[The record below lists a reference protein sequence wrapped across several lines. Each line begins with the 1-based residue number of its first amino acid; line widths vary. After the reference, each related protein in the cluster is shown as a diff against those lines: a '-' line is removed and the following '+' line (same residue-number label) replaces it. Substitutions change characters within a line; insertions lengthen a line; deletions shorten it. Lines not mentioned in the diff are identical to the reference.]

1 MPDQDRWRP
10 EWDRMGWEDRDRPRS
25 PYASERYAP
34 QRFAEERYAP
44 ESDAYRRDDRF
55 DEGRSFAAGRGG
67 AGRAYSDRPYDDR
80 RFGEGA
86 TNREYRNLGGYPY
99 DDRGPY
105 YGPNQRG
112 PAERGFGAGSS
123 SYAERLDAYRRA
135 YGAAPADF
143 GATYAANRADYG
155 RADYG
160 RADYEPERYVPNPR
174 DGRGDDGRS
183 FWAMAGD
190 EVASWFGDRG
200 AERRRAW
207 DARHVGR
214 GPKTYK
220 RTDSRIHEDV
230 NDRLTEDA
238 YVDATDIDVLVKD
251 GEVTLNGFIVDRA
264 DKRRAEDLAER
275 VSGVKHVQ
283 NNLRVRTA
291 DFAGVQ
297 DTARSASGE
306 PISNRV
312 SRISD
317 SDA

>member
-1 MPDQDRWRP
+1 MADQERWRP
-10 EWDRMGWEDRDRPRS
+10 DWDRMGWEDRDRPRRDRQ
-25 PYASERYAP
+25 ARG
-34 QRFAEERYAP
+34 REEYAP

-55 DEGRSFAAGRGG
+55 DEPRSFGERGHGERGRDRSE
-67 AGRAYSDRPYDDR
+67 AHGRAYDDR

-86 TNREYRNLGGYPY
+86 VNREYRNLGGYPY

-105 YGPNQRG
+105 YGPAQRG
-112 PAERGFGAGSS
+112 PSDQRGAESAT
-123 SYAERLDAYRRA
+123 YAERLDAYRRA
-135 YGAAPADF
+135 YGSAPADF
-143 GATYAANRADYG
+143 GATYAA
-155 RADYG
+155 G
-160 RADYEPERYVPNPR
+160 RADYEPDRYVPNPR
-174 DGRGDDGRS
+174 EGRGDDGRS

-214 GPKTYK
+214 GPKSYK

-230 NDRLTEDA
+230 NDRLTEDP
-238 YVDATDIDVLVKD
+238 YLDATDIDVLVAE
-251 GEVTLNGFIVDRA
+251 GEVTLNGFIIDRG

-283 NNLRVRTA
+283 NNLRVRPA
-291 DFAGVQ
+291 GFAGAQ
-297 DTARSASGE
+297 DTSRSASGE
-306 PISNRV
+306 PISDRV
-312 SRISD
+312 SRIAD

>member
-10 EWDRMGWEDRDRPRS
+10 EWDRMGWEDRDRPNS

-34 QRFAEERYAP
+34 ET
-44 ESDAYRRDDRF
+44 DAYRRDDRF
-55 DEGRSFAAGRGG
+55 DEPRSFGERDDRPGGRGRGYGDRGRAFGHRPYGERPRGG
-67 AGRAYSDRPYDDR
+67 AQDDR

-105 YGPNQRG
+105 YGPAQRG
-112 PAERGFGAGSS
+112 PADPRGAEAST
-123 SYAERLDAYRRA
+123 YAERLDAYRRA
-135 YGAAPADF
+135 YGSAPADF
-143 GATYAANRADYG
+143 GATYAAG
-155 RADYG
+155 RT
-160 RADYEPERYVPNPR
+160 DYEPDRYVPNPR
-174 DGRGDDGRS
+174 DGRGEDDGRS

-207 DARHVGR
+207 DARHIGR
-214 GPKTYK
+214 GPKSYK
-220 RTDSRIHEDV
+220 RADNRIHEDV
-230 NDRLTEDA
+230 NDRLTEDP
-238 YVDATDIDVLVKD
+238 YLDASDIDVLVTD

-264 DKRRAEDLAER
+264 DKRRAEDMAER

-283 NNLRVRTA
+283 NNLRVRA
-291 DFAGVQ
+291 GDFAGGQ
-297 DTARSASGE
+297 DTSRSATGE
-306 PISNRV
+306 PISDRV
-312 SRISD
+312 SRITD